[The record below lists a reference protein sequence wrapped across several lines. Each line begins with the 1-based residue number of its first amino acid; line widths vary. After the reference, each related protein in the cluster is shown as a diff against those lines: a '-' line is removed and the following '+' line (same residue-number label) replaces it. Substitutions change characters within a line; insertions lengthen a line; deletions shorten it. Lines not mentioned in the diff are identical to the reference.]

1 MKELRERVQRGAA
14 LRWSELNKD
23 QAERLERELGVIEQT
38 ESAAYF
44 RVASDIVNAIRA
56 GGGLVGPGRGFCG
69 SSAVCYALGVT
80 DVDPLKYGLLFERML
95 NEGLEH
101 ARPVLIDVD
110 AKGEW
115 IAREYLDSHFKWV
128 PEKRTRAVAPQF
140 VELEG
145 VGEFG
150 ITRIPEMDLIAATLD
165 WLRMSGQ
172 DLPALDQIE
181 VDRNLYGGEPEKIRY
196 QEDLMTLARRA
207 GMTAA
212 ESDRFRKAL
221 GLRLSEEASRSRNLF
236 ADELW
241 DRMRSRAREC
251 VMKCHCV
258 CYAKLNLQVAAV
270 KDLRDELCR

>member
-1 MKELRERVQRGAA
+1 M
-14 LRWSELNKD
+14 
-23 QAERLERELGVIEQT
+23 
-38 ESAAYF
+38 
-44 RVASDIVNAIRA
+44 
-56 GGGLVGPGRGFCG
+56 
-69 SSAVCYALGVT
+69 
-80 DVDPLKYGLLFERML
+80 
-95 NEGLEH
+95 
-101 ARPVLIDVD
+101 
-110 AKGEW
+110 
-115 IAREYLDSHFKWV
+115 
-128 PEKRTRAVAPQF
+128 
-140 VELEG
+140 
-145 VGEFG
+145 
-150 ITRIPEMDLIAATLD
+150 
-165 WLRMSGQ
+165 
-172 DLPALDQIE
+172 PALDQIE